1 MNKQIYNKQKKMCL
15 MLDLSN
21 ECVNNIYKTSRRTI
35 LKKEVKRVPHFTF
48 MTIIFN
54 NKYKNVIKFLKNKKH
69 LNNIKKLVSLYY
81 EGCVL
86 KPSEYSLL
94 GLDEKKFY
102 TKEFELNH
110 KCIKKITLNRQL
122 IYNYIALNIMYNK
135 ETANKLF
142 INYIKNNKSNKKEL
156 ACSNFVNKNNKNFVK
171 FIYKDKIKNK
181 MYDLFSVPE
190 HSFNNN
196 ELTFHISITD
206 TDEIEKHNYDLHN
219 KLNKDN
225 MLKKLNNIFSK
236 KNIRWNNIY
245 INSKSKF
252 FIGCN

>member
-1 MNKQIYNKQKKMCL
+1 MSKQIYNKQKKMCL
-15 MLDLSN
+15 MLDLSTN
-21 ECVNNIYKTSRRTI
+21 PVNNIYKTYRRTI
-35 LKKEVKRVPHFTF
+35 LKKEVKRIPHFTF

-54 NKYKNVIKFLKNKKH
+54 RKYKNVAKFLKNKKH
-69 LNNIKKLVSLYY
+69 LNNIKKLVLLYY

-86 KPSEYSLL
+86 KPSKHSLL

-110 KCIKKITLNRQL
+110 ECVKKITLNRQL
-122 IYNYIALNIMYNK
+122 IYNYIALNIVYNK

-171 FIYKDKIKNK
+171 FIYKDKTKNK
-181 MYDLFSVPE
+181 IYDLFSVPE
-190 HSFNNN
+190 HTFNNN
-196 ELTFHISITD
+196 KLVFHISITD
-206 TDEIEKHNYDLHN
+206 TDEIEKHNSDLHN

-225 MLKKLNNIFSK
+225 MLEKLNDISSK

>member
-1 MNKQIYNKQKKMCL
+1 
-15 MLDLSN
+15 
-21 ECVNNIYKTSRRTI
+21 
-35 LKKEVKRVPHFTF
+35 
-48 MTIIFN
+48 MTIVFN
-54 NKYKNVIKFLKNKKH
+54 NKYRNVAKFLKNKKH
-69 LNNIKKLVSLYY
+69 LNNIKKLVLLYY

-86 KPSEYSLL
+86 KKSEYSLL

-102 TKEFELNH
+102 TKEYELNYNCV
-110 KCIKKITLNRQL
+110 KNITLSRQL

-142 INYIKNNKSNKKEL
+142 VNYIKNNKSNKKEL

-181 MYDLFSVPE
+181 SYDLFSVPE

-196 ELTFHISITD
+196 KLTFHISITD
-206 TDEIEKHNYDLHN
+206 TDEIEKHNLDLHN

-225 MLKKLNNIFSK
+225 MLEKINDISLKKILDGK
-236 KNIRWNNIY
+236 IY
-245 INSKSKF
+245 I
-252 FIGCN
+252 